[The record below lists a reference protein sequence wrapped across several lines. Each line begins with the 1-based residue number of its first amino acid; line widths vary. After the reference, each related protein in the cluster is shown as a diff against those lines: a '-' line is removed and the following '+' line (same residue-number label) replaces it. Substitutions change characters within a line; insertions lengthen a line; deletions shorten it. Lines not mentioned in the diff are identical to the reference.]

1 MRPEPSGEKKSEE
14 PLMHK
19 TILAAL
25 AFSFAGAFAA
35 QAQAIPDYVK
45 AAIDNSNRPAED
57 KALDADRKPG
67 EIVTFLG
74 LKPGDT
80 VVDIIPG
87 DPQYFTHIFSNVV
100 GPTGHV
106 YDYFP
111 TEFDAALAKHH
122 VVVPAEGTVDPKWP
136 NVSVVHHSVQAFAI
150 PTKANVVWIRQNYHD
165 MHDSF
170 TGPVDVAKMNK
181 SIYDALAPGG
191 IFVVLDHAAP
201 GTGLSATDTL
211 HRIDPAAVKSEVTAA
226 GFTFAGQSDVLANP
240 ADPHTALVFDKS
252 IRGHTDQFIYKFQ
265 KP

>member
-1 MRPEPSGEKKSEE
+1 MQ
-14 PLMHK
+14 K

-35 QAQAIPDYVK
+35 QAQSVPDYVT
-45 AAIDNSNRPAED
+45 AAIANPNRPAAET
-57 KALDADRKPG
+57 ALDADRKPA
-67 EIVTFLG
+67 EIVAFLG

-80 VVDIIPG
+80 VVDLIPG

-106 YDYFP
+106 YDYIP
-111 TEFDAALAKHH
+111 TEFDAVLAKHNIKL
-122 VVVPAEGTVDPKWP
+122 PPDGTVDPKWP
-136 NVSVVHHSVQAFAI
+136 NVAIVHHAVQDFAI

-165 MHDSF
+165 MHDTF
-170 TGPVDVAKMNK
+170 TGPVDVAKMNTA
-181 SIYDALAPGG
+181 IYNALVPGG
-191 IFVVLDHAAP
+191 VFVVLDHAAP

-226 GFTFAGQSDVLANP
+226 GFTFAGQSDVLVNP

-252 IRGHTDQFIYKFQ
+252 IRGHTDQFIFKFQ

>member
-1 MRPEPSGEKKSEE
+1 MR
-14 PLMHK
+14 K

-25 AFSFAGAFAA
+25 VFSFAGTLAA
-35 QAQAIPDYVK
+35 QAQPIPDYVK
-45 AAIDNSNRPAED
+45 AAVDNPNRPADE
-57 KALDADRKPG
+57 KALDADRKPA
-67 EIVTFLG
+67 EIVAFLG

-87 DPQYFTHIFSNVV
+87 EPQYFTHIFSNVV

-106 YDYFP
+106 YDYLP
-111 TEFDAALAKHH
+111 TEFDAVLAKHK
-122 VVVPAEGTVDPKWP
+122 VTIPPDGTVDPKWP
-136 NVSVVHHSVQAFAI
+136 NVMIVHHAVQDFAI
-150 PTKANVVWIRQNYHD
+150 PSKANVVWIRQNYHD

-170 TGPVDVAKMNK
+170 AGPVDLAKMNK
-181 SIYDALAPGG
+181 AIFAALVPGG
-191 IFVVLDHAAP
+191 VFVVLDHAAP

-252 IRGHTDQFIYKFQ
+252 IRGHTDQFIYKFS

>member
-1 MRPEPSGEKKSEE
+1 MRN
-14 PLMHK
+14 

-25 AFSFAGAFAA
+25 AFSLMGAFAA
-35 QAQAIPDYVK
+35 GAQPAADFVQ
-45 AAIDNSNRPAED
+45 AAIDNPNRPAEE
-57 KALDADRKPG
+57 KALDADRHPA
-67 EIVTFLG
+67 EIVAFLG

-80 VVDIIPG
+80 VVDLIPG
-87 DPQYFTHIFSNVV
+87 DPQYFTHIFSNIV
-100 GPTGHV
+100 GPAGHV
-106 YDYFP
+106 YDYIP
-111 TEFDAALAKHH
+111 TEFDAALAKHG
-122 VVVPAEGTVDPKWP
+122 VKMPPDGTVNPKWP
-136 NVSVVHHSVQAFAI
+136 NVTIVHHAVQDFAI

-165 MHDSF
+165 MHDTF

-181 SIYDALAPGG
+181 AIYAALKPGG
-191 IFVVLDHAAP
+191 VFVVLDHAAP

-211 HRIDPAAVKSEVTAA
+211 HRIDPEAVKSEVTAA